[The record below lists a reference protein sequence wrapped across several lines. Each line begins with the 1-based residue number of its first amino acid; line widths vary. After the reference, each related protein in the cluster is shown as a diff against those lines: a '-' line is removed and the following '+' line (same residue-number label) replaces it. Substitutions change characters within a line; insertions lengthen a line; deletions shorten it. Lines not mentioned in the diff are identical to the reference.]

1 MKNRKVLCVRFPAS
15 AVSFKGNSC
24 YEFGGQTYLKIQKK
38 DGKTVLFV
46 IHNIAFTW
54 IALYNIWKKWGNYG
68 ETNF

>member
-1 MKNRKVLCVRFPAS
+1 MEKQCF
-15 AVSFKGNSC
+15 
-24 YEFGGQTYLKIQKK
+24 
-38 DGKTVLFV
+38 FV